1 MPIKDL
7 SLIPAQAHL
16 IMAACSSHQEG
27 RWRAR
32 LQYSRPSVSHKCSQI
47 QRGICGNNSQRLCQT
62 ARRHWLPCVPHTL

>member
-16 IMAACSSHQEG
+16 IVAACSSHQEG
-27 RWRAR
+27 QWRAR
-32 LQYSRPSVSHKCSQI
+32 LRYSRPLVSHKRTQI
-47 QRGICGNNSQRLCQT
+47 QRLRQT